1 MKAHKFAE
9 YFPKMSKEE
18 FEALK
23 DNIKQNGLIDPIVVF
38 EGQVLDGRHRYKAC
52 KELEIPIRRKEFKGK
67 DALAY
72 VISRNSIRR
81 HLNQS
86 QKACTAILAYSDET
100 LGTRTLS
107 KLFGVSRTYV
117 QAAKALHEEDL
128 DKFQSVLNGKGSLK
142 IQEGDV
148 KKEKKEGWKDLVD
161 KDMVIAADVKQKFL
175 KEKIK
180 TAKGLD
186 STHLIN
192 YVMSYKFK
200 KGDRLINVQRI
211 DRALKLLKHFCGDY
225 RKAAKKKFSDEEI
238 VANLLTRL
246 EI

>member
-1 MKAHKFAE
+1 
-9 YFPKMSKEE
+9 
-18 FEALK
+18 
-23 DNIKQNGLIDPIVVF
+23 
-38 EGQVLDGRHRYKAC
+38 
-52 KELEIPIRRKEFKGK
+52 
-67 DALAY
+67 
-72 VISRNSIRR
+72 
-81 HLNQS
+81 
-86 QKACTAILAYSDET
+86 
-100 LGTRTLS
+100 
-107 KLFGVSRTYV
+107 
-117 QAAKALHEEDL
+117 
-128 DKFQSVLNGKGSLK
+128 LK

-238 VANLLTRL
+238 VANLLTEVRNIMRFAAGTIDYDIISGRIDIVL
-246 EI
+246 AHAEDITLPPEAPEATAPDKER